1 MIGSLPILRAR
12 DNNGR
17 TVRVYDFS
25 LALVFESD
33 HLTEIIVSEAL
44 FKGQGNQIKWHFGPL
59 FSNQPSQELR
69 EVFGNDIYE
78 RDFDHWE
85 VYSGNFKYD
94 LYFTETDGELVLTS
108 FLLDVF

>member
-1 MIGSLPILRAR
+1 MCCYCNFAYSN
-12 DNNGR
+12 D
-17 TVRVYDFS
+17 
-25 LALVFESD
+25 
-33 HLTEIIVSEAL
+33 VSEAL

-59 FSNQPSQELR
+59 FLNQPAQELR